1 MVKLK
6 CAKPFR
12 LGSRS
17 PNNMKAENTF
27 ENQSIPLDR
36 DVFFRSLIRELAG
49 ELEEIVGLNEA
60 SGFVSLVGQ
69 RIGDALNTEYRSAAA
84 SDQLSHEQVTDALI
98 DLKRRIGGDFYVIES
113 TPEKI
118 VLGNRRC
125 PFGEKVLGRP
135 SMCMMTSNVFGTI
148 AADNLGFA
156 KVELRETIA
165 AGNTGCTVLVHLKN
179 NAECNAAEGREYVKV
194 FVPAGASEPEPLP

>member
-1 MVKLK
+1 
-6 CAKPFR
+6 
-12 LGSRS
+12 
-17 PNNMKAENTF
+17 MKAENTF
-27 ENQSIPLDR
+27 EDKSIPLDR

-49 ELEEIVGLNEA
+49 ELEDIVGLDEA

-69 RIGDALNTEYRSAAA
+69 RIGDALDSEYRSAAA
-84 SDQLSHEQVTDALI
+84 ADQLSHEQVTDALI

-165 AGNTGCTVLVHLKN
+165 AGNAGCTVLVHLKTT
-179 NAECNAAEGREYVKV
+179 AECDAAEGREYVKV
-194 FVPAGASEPEPLP
+194 YVPAGGRSEPEPLP